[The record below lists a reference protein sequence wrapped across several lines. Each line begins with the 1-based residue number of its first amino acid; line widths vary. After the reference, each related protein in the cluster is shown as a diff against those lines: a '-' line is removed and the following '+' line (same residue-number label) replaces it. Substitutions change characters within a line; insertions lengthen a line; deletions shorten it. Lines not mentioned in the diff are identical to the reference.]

1 VLDLF
6 HGFFWWG
13 WCTVLVF
20 GLFKLARL
28 HEILLLVRGNQN
40 TQKSTQVKEGTK
52 TYGLHCLIQ
61 SKDQKRFSTNWAF
74 YSLYLFLSFL
84 FVWFDRGARLYIYI
98 YIYIYIY
105 RHLPI
110 QIGAII
116 EQGKEE
122 NEDTICSKPV
132 LLLHACIWAA

>member
-1 VLDLF
+1 VLVLF

-98 YIYIYIY
+98 YIYIDTCRSRLGQLSNKAKKKTKTQYV
-105 RHLPI
+105 RSRCCCCML
-110 QIGAII
+110 AF
-116 EQGKEE
+116 EQP
-122 NEDTICSKPV
+122 N
-132 LLLHACIWAA
+132 